1 MQVEPPC
8 ARGTSFQR
16 GFTRT
21 GRGEQGGRDMPLIQ
35 VTIGRG
41 RTPEQL
47 QALGQAL
54 TDAAEKSIGAK
65 RESIRVVLTECEP
78 EHWFVG
84 GETLAELRAS
94 GRR

>member
-1 MQVEPPC
+1 
-8 ARGTSFQR
+8 
-16 GFTRT
+16 
-21 GRGEQGGRDMPLIQ
+21 MPLIQ
-35 VTIGRG
+35 VTIGTG

-47 QALGQAL
+47 HALGQAL
-54 TDAAEKSIGAK
+54 TGAAEQALGAK
-65 RESIRVVLTECEP
+65 RESIRVVITECAP

>member
-1 MQVEPPC
+1 
-8 ARGTSFQR
+8 
-16 GFTRT
+16 
-21 GRGEQGGRDMPLIQ
+21 MPLIQ

-54 TDAAEKSIGAK
+54 TDAAEQAIGAR
-65 RESIRVVLTECEP
+65 RESIRVVVTECEP
-78 EHWFVG
+78 ELWFVG
-84 GETLAELRAS
+84 GETLADLRAS

>member
-1 MQVEPPC
+1 MVALAIIATDE
-8 ARGTSFQR
+8 SD
-16 GFTRT
+16 
-21 GRGEQGGRDMPLIQ
+21 EGGHEMPLIQ

-41 RTPEQL
+41 RSPEQL
-47 QALGQAL
+47 TALGQAI
-54 TDAAEKSIGAK
+54 TDAVESSIGAK

-84 GETLAELRAS
+84 GESLAELRAS

>member
-1 MQVEPPC
+1 
-8 ARGTSFQR
+8 
-16 GFTRT
+16 
-21 GRGEQGGRDMPLIQ
+21 MPLIQ

-54 TDAAEKSIGAK
+54 TDAAEQAIGAK
-65 RESIRVVLTECEP
+65 RESIRVVVTECEP
-78 EHWFVG
+78 ELWFVG
-84 GETLAELRAS
+84 GETLADLRAS

>member
-1 MQVEPPC
+1 
-8 ARGTSFQR
+8 
-16 GFTRT
+16 
-21 GRGEQGGRDMPLIQ
+21 MPLIQ

-54 TDAAEKSIGAK
+54 TDAAEQSIGAK
-65 RESIRVVLTECEP
+65 RESIRVVVTECEP
-78 EHWFVG
+78 ELWFVG
-84 GETLAELRAS
+84 GETLADLRAS

>member
-1 MQVEPPC
+1 
-8 ARGTSFQR
+8 
-16 GFTRT
+16 
-21 GRGEQGGRDMPLIQ
+21 MPLIQ

-54 TDAAEKSIGAK
+54 TDAAEQSIGAK
-65 RESIRVVLTECEP
+65 RESIRVVVTECEP
-78 EHWFVG
+78 ELWFVG
-84 GETLAELRAS
+84 GETLADLRSS